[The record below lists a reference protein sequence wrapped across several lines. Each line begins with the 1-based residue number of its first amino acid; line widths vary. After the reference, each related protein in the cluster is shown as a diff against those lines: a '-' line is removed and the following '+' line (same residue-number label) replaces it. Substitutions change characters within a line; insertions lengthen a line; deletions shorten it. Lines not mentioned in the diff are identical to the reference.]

1 MICATPQT
9 SNVNDD
15 CTPVRKQ
22 LRDSNNDPDL
32 DSTTTEKNRYLNFL
46 SVIMKRKFSFL
57 VQLDNTFCCLKYL
70 FLKVFE
76 GILIVRS
83 YIFAS
88 VIFDVAW
95 FYVS

>member
-1 MICATPQT
+1 MIQIMIQT
-9 SNVNDD
+9 
-15 CTPVRKQ
+15 CI
-22 LRDSNNDPDL
+22 LRL
-32 DSTTTEKNRYLNFL
+32 LKK
-46 SVIMKRKFSFL
+46 SVIIKRKFSFL

-76 GILIVRS
+76 GILIVCS

-95 FYVS
+95 FYFS